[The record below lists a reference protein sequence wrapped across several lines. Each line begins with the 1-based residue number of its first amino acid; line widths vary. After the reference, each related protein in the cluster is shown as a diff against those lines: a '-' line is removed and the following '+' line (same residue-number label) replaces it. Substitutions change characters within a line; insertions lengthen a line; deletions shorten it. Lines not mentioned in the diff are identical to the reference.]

1 MLIVFCVF
9 YLVTLIATGYASWVV
24 YRTVLYKINWLI
36 LGLFML
42 YHIAIYYLEPY
53 PITLL
58 ILAATYGFAVFEI
71 LYYLSKRVIDDYH
84 NQK

>member
-1 MLIVFCVF
+1 
-9 YLVTLIATGYASWVV
+9 
-24 YRTVLYKINWLI
+24 
-36 LGLFML
+36 ML

-71 LYYLSKRVIDDYH
+71 LFYLSKWIVDNYH